1 MMIDEAFW
9 QLDFPAIMAASFA
22 AAACALVGSL
32 LVLRR
37 ESLAGDALSHL
48 VLPGIVVA
56 WVVTGSL
63 AAWAMLG
70 GALAAALL
78 GTSLLAALG
87 RHRLIGPE
95 AATGI
100 VFTTMFAAGV
110 VMLSQW
116 VGRRVHLDV
125 DHALYGN
132 LEGVVWPDLTS
143 LAGLLNIDVLAQAPR
158 QLPMLASAIVVVAA
172 LLWMLR
178 KEIVLASFD
187 PENAALLGVPPGR
200 IDRLVALL
208 TATVVVASFES
219 VGAILVV
226 ALLICPAATARLLTD
241 RYGRQLLLA
250 TAIGL
255 ADCWIGYLIAVA
267 GPPILGY
274 DLALGAAGTI
284 AFVSGLMLGIVLLV
298 QRAMVSPGRGSA
310 GPEGWT
316 RAGT

>member
-1 MMIDEAFW
+1 MMFDETFW
-9 QLDFPAIMAASFA
+9 QLDFPAMLAATLA

-37 ESLAGDALSHL
+37 ESLTGDALSHL
-48 VLPGIVVA
+48 VLPGIVLA
-56 WVVTGSL
+56 WVVTGTL

-70 GALAAALL
+70 GALVAAMA
-78 GTSLLAALG
+78 GTSLLATLG

-116 VGRRVHLDV
+116 VGNRVHLDV

-132 LEGVVWPDLTS
+132 LEGVVWPDLTG
-143 LAGLLNIDVLAQAPR
+143 LGGLLDPAVLAEAPR
-158 QLPMLASAIVVVAA
+158 QLPMLAGALLAVAA
-172 LLWMLR
+172 VLWLLN

-187 PENAALLGVPPGR
+187 PESAALLGVAPGR

-208 TATVVVASFES
+208 VAVAVVAAFES

-241 RYGRQLLLA
+241 RYRRQLVLA
-250 TAIGL
+250 VMIGIL
-255 ADCWIGYLIAVA
+255 DCWLGYLMAVA
-267 GPPILGY
+267 VLPILGY
-274 DLALGAAGTI
+274 DLVLGAAGTI
-284 AFVSGLMLGIVLLV
+284 AFVSGTVLGLVLVV
-298 QRAMVSPGRGSA
+298 QQTAAMFVSSSGRAQG
-310 GPEGWT
+310 
-316 RAGT
+316 